1 MRVDPGLAKIQVL
14 ILANTRELIR
24 QIQQVGSNI
33 AKFTGIKIDFGD
45 SGSNLAGCQILVTT
59 PGFLKSQIEGQ
70 RGKSINLESLK
81 IVVFDEADELLLQP
95 NNHATFFMLRKKLK
109 DLNAN
114 PQFVLFSATYS
125 DDIIENAKAYV
136 GDFTL
141 FTLPKEALKLTGVQT
156 LKIELDEA

>member
-1 MRVDPGLAKIQVL
+1 
-14 ILANTRELIR
+14 
-24 QIQQVGSNI
+24 
-33 AKFTGIKIDFGD
+33 
-45 SGSNLAGCQILVTT
+45 
-59 PGFLKSQIEGQ
+59 
-70 RGKSINLESLK
+70 
-81 IVVFDEADELLLQP
+81 LQP

-141 FTLPKEALKLTGVQT
+141 FTLPKEALKLTGV
-156 LKIELDEA
+156 